1 MTVHQLRVTLD
12 EVEPVVWR
20 RVKVSSQT
28 TLAQLHQV
36 LQVAMGWQDLHL
48 HAFHV
53 GWDRYGGM
61 DGRGEDATL
70 AQVLPQAGGV
80 MGYQYDFGD
89 DWQHV
94 VEVEKVLTRV
104 RAGTVLPCCTAGR
117 RACPPEDVGG
127 PPGYAAMLSALR
139 SRKGWRYQQARE
151 QLGRSR
157 FDVEAFDLAEV
168 NAELAALAAAHPPA
182 CCEQRLPTPSP

>member
-1 MTVHQLRVTLD
+1 MVTVHQLRVTLD

-20 RVKVSSQT
+20 RVKVASST

-36 LQVAMGWQDLHL
+36 LQAAMGWQDLHL

-61 DGRGEDATL
+61 DGDGESATL
-70 AQVLPQAGGV
+70 AQVLPRAGAV
-80 MGYQYDFGD
+80 MGYVYDFGD

-139 SRKGWRYQQARE
+139 SRKGWRYHQARE

-157 FDVEAFDLAEV
+157 FDVEAFDLTEA
-168 NAELAALAAAHPPA
+168 NTELARLAASHPS
-182 CCEQRLPTPSP
+182 T